1 MVNEQIKAYLEE
13 KSAKKAAAEKE
24 RRAKILLREGLFT
37 KEELPERPESL
48 TDDYGG
54 FESERDEQG
63 NVLIHYFR
71 KVPLEVSDEEWE
83 QIEKYAEVKDKD
95 EEKDSSGVASLLK
108 GLAVVV
114 YLLGFILGIAMGKTL
129 LGDFSF
135 GIMLVYWIA
144 GLFAGTLLLGFSEV
158 IRLLHEI
165 NQKTK

>member
-95 EEKDSSGVASLLK
+95 EEKDSNTGVVVGIVAA
-108 GLAVVV
+108 AVV
-114 YLLGFILGIAMGKTL
+114 LLGIIGVVVAK
-129 LGDFSF
+129 
-135 GIMLVYWIA
+135 
-144 GLFAGTLLLGFSEV
+144 
-158 IRLLHEI
+158 
-165 NQKTK
+165 KKK